1 MFFMGTT
8 LNSQCYYYHHS
19 VFNIGE
25 KGIDK
30 VLYIM
35 NDVSKVLFIM
45 GVKNCDY
52 SVKLILEI
60 YVGIEALFLSGQ
72 KVIII
77 SVMKSI
83 RIKFHLKSRLFK
95 LIEFV

>member
-1 MFFMGTT
+1 MGTT
-8 LNSQCYYYHHS
+8 LNSQCYYYYP
-19 VFNIGE
+19 VFNISE

-45 GVKNCDY
+45 GVKNCEY
-52 SVKLILEI
+52 SIKLILEI
-60 YVGIEALFLSGQ
+60 YVGIEALFLLNQ
-72 KVIII
+72 RVITI

-83 RIKFHLKSRLFK
+83 RIKFHLKSRFFK
-95 LIEFV
+95 LNSSKIIVK